1 MESLEQPQ
9 APMERRQARRG
20 YDRLIVPAVVAVF
33 VLILILQNRT
43 EHWRFHFFFWW
54 LSLRAWLMVV
64 LLLALGFLI
73 GMAISAYLR
82 RRRRVQLKS
91 RGNVA

>member
-9 APMERRQARRG
+9 APMERRQAGRG
-20 YDRLIVPAVVAVF
+20 YGRLIVPAVVAVF

-91 RGNVA
+91 RGTVA